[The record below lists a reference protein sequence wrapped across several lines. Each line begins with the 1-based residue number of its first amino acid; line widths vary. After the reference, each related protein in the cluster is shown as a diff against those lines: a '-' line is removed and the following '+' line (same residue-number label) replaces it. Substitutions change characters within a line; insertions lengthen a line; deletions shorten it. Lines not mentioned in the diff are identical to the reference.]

1 MTNNS
6 DYFRAHLESEARYKE
21 HAQHISE
28 FAIMCKMM
36 IEETVPILIEKYIAE
51 HKQSVIFDVKTYL
64 NGKIV
69 DFKTELSNACAR
81 VFQKFMV

>member
-6 DYFRAHLESEARYKE
+6 DYFRAQLEAEARNRE
-21 HAQHISE
+21 HANHITE

-81 VFQKFMV
+81 VFQKFMR

>member
-6 DYFRAHLESEARYKE
+6 DYFRAQLEAEARNRE
-21 HAQHISE
+21 HAHHITE